1 MKKLLFFLLA
11 LGAIQ
16 AKAQVIK
23 GSISL
28 RDSTINRTI
37 PFEVPAGIKSVKYD
51 IKVYADIGEI
61 TVVLTEPSGKRS
73 FNVTLG
79 TKTSSGGH
87 EPSKGEMIDNVSV
100 KTPGTWNFY
109 IRAENVT
116 GTIGYEIEAIKP

>member
-37 PFEVPAGIKSVKYD
+37 PFDVPAGTKSVKYD

>member
-23 GSISL
+23 GSIDL
-28 RDSTINRTI
+28 RDSTINRSI
-37 PFEVPAGIKSVKYD
+37 PIEVPAGTKSVKYD
-51 IKVYADIGEI
+51 IKVYADVGEI

-87 EPSKGEMIDNVSV
+87 EPSKGEMSDSVSV
-100 KTPGTWNFY
+100 KVPGTWNFY

-116 GTIGYEIEAIKP
+116 GTISYEIEAIKP

>member
-37 PFEVPAGIKSVKYD
+37 PFDVPAGTKSVKYD
-51 IKVYADIGEI
+51 IKVYADVGEI

>member
-1 MKKLLFFLLA
+1 MLA

>member
-37 PFEVPAGIKSVKYD
+37 PFDVPAGTKSVKYD

-116 GTIGYEIEAIKP
+116 GTISYEIEAIKP